1 MRFEYP
7 VQVVRAWIGENISVR
22 VATDVPASRPPRFVT
37 LEALSS
43 AGGYAGVKAQVLS
56 RRRVLVYAWG
66 TDESDA
72 YSLCEQVRELLM
84 ALPRQRRGVRAV
96 GIVGEPA
103 RRDDPQSGHRRFVMT
118 VDLTMRSKP

>member
-37 LEALSS
+37 LEALASV
-43 AGGYAGVKAQVLS
+43 GGYAGVKAQVLS

-66 TDESDA
+66 TDELDA

>member
-43 AGGYAGVKAQVLS
+43 SGGYAGVKAQVLS

-96 GIVGEPA
+96 DIVGEPA